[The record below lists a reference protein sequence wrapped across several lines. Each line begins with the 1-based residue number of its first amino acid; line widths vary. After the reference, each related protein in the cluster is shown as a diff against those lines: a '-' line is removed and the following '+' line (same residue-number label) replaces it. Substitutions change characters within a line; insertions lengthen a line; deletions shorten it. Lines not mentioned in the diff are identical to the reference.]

1 LVIEQEN
8 KAEIISDSVANIS
21 KNPEMIDGFSSRD
34 AHRIGYAAGIEAT
47 LDKPKS

>member
-34 AHRIGYAAGIEAT
+34 AHRIGYAAGVK
-47 LDKPKS
+47 LH